1 MDFKI
6 IILNYDLYTLQRQYG
21 GLEIRQ
27 KENEILSEKK
37 EMPSVFACSTKR
49 TRSIYMADCIKIKGR
64 FHESLVIAEFSSL
77 YAKFSGMDKYY
88 MP

>member
-6 IILNYDLYTLQRQYG
+6 IMLNYDLYTLQRQYG

-49 TRSIYMADCIKIKGR
+49 TRSI
-64 FHESLVIAEFSSL
+64 
-77 YAKFSGMDKYY
+77 
-88 MP
+88 